1 MNSLGQ
7 DKYLLEGLAIQD
19 KNAIESIYKSNFTMI
34 QNLIINNKGT
44 LNDAEDIFQEAMI
57 VLYQKSIDKEF
68 QLNCQLK
75 TYLYSVSK
83 RLWLK
88 KLQSLQRF
96 GIQADDVED
105 FISVESDLQKHQQ
118 EQNQFSIMENAMERI
133 GEPCKSLLEAYYIH
147 RKQMQEIANQ
157 FNYTNADNA
166 KTQKYKCLVRLK
178 KLFFAEYKI
187 DKNDRKIANCGIF
200 CNFILFFLSILW
212 C

>member
-118 EQNQFSIMENAMERI
+118 EQNQFSIMEKAMEKI
-133 GEPCKSLLEAYYIH
+133 GEPCKGLLEAYYIH

-187 DKNDRKIANCGIF
+187 DKNDR
-200 CNFILFFLSILW
+200 
-212 C
+212 

>member
-57 VLYQKSIDKEF
+57 VLYQKSIDKDF

-75 TYLYSVSK
+75 TYIYSVSK

-88 KLQSLQRF
+88 KLQTIQRF

-105 FISVESDLQKHQQ
+105 FISVESDLQKHHQ
-118 EQNQFSIMENAMERI
+118 EQNQFSIMEKAMERI
-133 GEPCKSLLEAYYIH
+133 GEPCKSLLEAFYIH

-187 DKNDRKIANCGIF
+187 DNNDR
-200 CNFILFFLSILW
+200 
-212 C
+212 

>member
-19 KNAIESIYKSNFTMI
+19 KNAIESIYKSNFTVI

-57 VLYQKSIDKEF
+57 VLYQKSIDKDF

-88 KLQSLQRF
+88 KLQSIQRF

-105 FISVESDLQKHQQ
+105 FISVESDLQKHHQ
-118 EQNQFSIMENAMERI
+118 EQNQFSIMEKALERI
-133 GEPCKSLLEAYYIH
+133 GEPCKSLLDAFYIH

-187 DKNDRKIANCGIF
+187 DNNDR
-200 CNFILFFLSILW
+200 
-212 C
+212 

>member
-57 VLYQKSIDKEF
+57 VLYQKSIDKDF

-75 TYLYSVSK
+75 TYIYSVSK

-88 KLQSLQRF
+88 KLQSIQRF

-105 FISVESDLQKHQQ
+105 FISVESDLQKHHQ
-118 EQNQFSIMENAMERI
+118 EQNQFSIMEKAMERI
-133 GEPCKSLLEAYYIH
+133 GEPCKSLLEAFYIH

-187 DKNDRKIANCGIF
+187 DDNDR
-200 CNFILFFLSILW
+200 
-212 C
+212 

>member
-1 MNSLGQ
+1 VNSLGQ

-88 KLQSLQRF
+88 KLQSIQRF

-118 EQNQFSIMENAMERI
+118 EQNQFSIMEKAMERI

-187 DKNDRKIANCGIF
+187 ESNDR
-200 CNFILFFLSILW
+200 
-212 C
+212 

>member
-1 MNSLGQ
+1 VNSLGQ

-88 KLQSLQRF
+88 KLQSIQRF

-118 EQNQFSIMENAMERI
+118 EQNQFSIMEKAMERI

-147 RKQMQEIANQ
+147 KKQMQEIANQ

-187 DKNDRKIANCGIF
+187 DNNDR
-200 CNFILFFLSILW
+200 
-212 C
+212 

>member
-1 MNSLGQ
+1 VNSLGQ

-57 VLYQKSIDKEF
+57 VLYQKSIDKDF

-75 TYLYSVSK
+75 TYIYSVSK

-88 KLQSLQRF
+88 KLQSIQRF

-105 FISVESDLQKHQQ
+105 FISVESDLQKHHQ
-118 EQNQFSIMENAMERI
+118 EQNQFSIMEKAMERI
-133 GEPCKSLLEAYYIH
+133 GEPCKSLLEAFYIH

-187 DKNDRKIANCGIF
+187 DDNDR
-200 CNFILFFLSILW
+200 
-212 C
+212 

>member
-1 MNSLGQ
+1 VNSLGQ

-88 KLQSLQRF
+88 KLQSIQRF

-133 GEPCKSLLEAYYIH
+133 GEPCKSLLEAYYIQ
-147 RKQMQEIANQ
+147 RKHMQEIAKQ

-187 DKNDRKIANCGIF
+187 DKNDR
-200 CNFILFFLSILW
+200 
-212 C
+212 

>member
-75 TYLYSVSK
+75 TYL
-83 RLWLK
+83 
-88 KLQSLQRF
+88 
-96 GIQADDVED
+96 
-105 FISVESDLQKHQQ
+105 
-118 EQNQFSIMENAMERI
+118 
-133 GEPCKSLLEAYYIH
+133 
-147 RKQMQEIANQ
+147 
-157 FNYTNADNA
+157 
-166 KTQKYKCLVRLK
+166 
-178 KLFFAEYKI
+178 
-187 DKNDRKIANCGIF
+187 
-200 CNFILFFLSILW
+200 
-212 C
+212 

>member
-1 MNSLGQ
+1 VNSLGQ

-88 KLQSLQRF
+88 KLQSIQRF

-133 GEPCKSLLEAYYIH
+133 GEPCKSLLEAYYIQ
-147 RKQMQEIANQ
+147 RKHMHEIAKQ

-187 DKNDRKIANCGIF
+187 DKNDR
-200 CNFILFFLSILW
+200 
-212 C
+212 

>member
-88 KLQSLQRF
+88 KLQSIQRF

-118 EQNQFSIMENAMERI
+118 EQNQFSIMENAMEKI
-133 GEPCKSLLEAYYIH
+133 GEPCKSLLEAFYIH

-157 FNYTNADNA
+157 FSYTNANNA

-187 DKNDRKIANCGIF
+187 DNNDR
-200 CNFILFFLSILW
+200 
-212 C
+212 

>member
-88 KLQSLQRF
+88 KLQSIQRF

-118 EQNQFSIMENAMERI
+118 EQNQFSIMEKAMERI

-187 DKNDRKIANCGIF
+187 ESNDR
-200 CNFILFFLSILW
+200 
-212 C
+212 

>member
-57 VLYQKSIDKEF
+57 VLYQKSIDKDF

-75 TYLYSVSK
+75 TYIYSVSK

-88 KLQSLQRF
+88 KLQSIQRF

-105 FISVESDLQKHQQ
+105 FISVESDLQKHHQ
-118 EQNQFSIMENAMERI
+118 EQNQFSIMEKAMERI
-133 GEPCKSLLEAYYIH
+133 GEPCKSLLEAFYIH

-187 DKNDRKIANCGIF
+187 DNNDR
-200 CNFILFFLSILW
+200 
-212 C
+212 

>member
-1 MNSLGQ
+1 VNSLGQ

-57 VLYQKSIDKEF
+57 VLYQKSIDKDF

-75 TYLYSVSK
+75 TYIYSVSK

-88 KLQSLQRF
+88 KLQTIQRF

-105 FISVESDLQKHQQ
+105 FISVESDLQKHHQ
-118 EQNQFSIMENAMERI
+118 EQNQFSIMEKAMERI
-133 GEPCKSLLEAYYIH
+133 GEPCKSLLEAFYIH

-187 DKNDRKIANCGIF
+187 DNNDR
-200 CNFILFFLSILW
+200 
-212 C
+212 

>member
-1 MNSLGQ
+1 VNSLGQ

-57 VLYQKSIDKEF
+57 VLYQKSIDKDF

-75 TYLYSVSK
+75 TYIYSVSK

-88 KLQSLQRF
+88 KLQSIQRF

-105 FISVESDLQKHQQ
+105 FISVESDLQKHHQ
-118 EQNQFSIMENAMERI
+118 EQNQFSIMEKAMERI
-133 GEPCKSLLEAYYIH
+133 GEPCKSLLEAFYIH

-187 DKNDRKIANCGIF
+187 DNNDR
-200 CNFILFFLSILW
+200 
-212 C
+212 